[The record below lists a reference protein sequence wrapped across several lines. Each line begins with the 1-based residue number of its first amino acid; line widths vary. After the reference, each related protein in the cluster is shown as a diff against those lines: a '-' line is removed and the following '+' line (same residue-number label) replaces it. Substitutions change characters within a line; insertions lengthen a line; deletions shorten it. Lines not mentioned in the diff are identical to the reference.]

1 MPREL
6 SLRKFKIWEIVEN
19 GLKLKLPPPDQS
31 AIQGSLIWFKASFTE
46 QQHDQIKTLAFIQD
60 RVGQDICR
68 AYLRRTQFFGFK
80 TPQIVRL
87 SYLTPNR
94 TESAIDFDFRAR

>member
-46 QQHDQIKTLAFIQD
+46 QQHDQIKNISF
-60 RVGQDICR
+60 
-68 AYLRRTQFFGFK
+68 
-80 TPQIVRL
+80 
-87 SYLTPNR
+87 
-94 TESAIDFDFRAR
+94 

>member
-6 SLRKFKIWEIVEN
+6 SLRKFKICEIVEN

-46 QQHDQIKTLAFIQD
+46 QQHDQIKNISF
-60 RVGQDICR
+60 
-68 AYLRRTQFFGFK
+68 
-80 TPQIVRL
+80 
-87 SYLTPNR
+87 
-94 TESAIDFDFRAR
+94 